1 MIRASDFN
9 FLGIDKS
16 NGHEDYW
23 FSVSGDTAKELTAKY
38 MEQSM
43 IEVTNCVYSSDEDII
58 GVQRQFPFN
67 KDVIIPND
75 DDLKN
80 VLRELSK
87 QILKG

>member
-1 MIRASDFN
+1 MIQASDFN
-9 FLGIDKS
+9 FLRIDKS

-23 FSVSGDTAKELTAKY
+23 FSVSGDTAKELTTKY

-43 IEVTNCVYSSDEDII
+43 ITVTDCVYSSDEDII
-58 GVQRQFPFN
+58 GVQRLFPFN